1 MTCCDAIVQLT
12 KSVVSLGKQN
22 AWQQALG
29 AFAEAEDAGLDVFFC
44 SALVTCC
51 ARAAAWPGSLQLLA
65 DTRHHRVEPNA
76 ATFSSAVNACGGR
89 WEQGLGALRHAS
101 LLQLQL
107 NTICLGAACALDLG
121 WPKAATLLAELC
133 EGALEVS
140 ATACNSAVSSCTRG
154 TSWRQGL
161 QVAFGM
167 LERHLRPSRV
177 TFNAGISAC
186 DAGHDGL
193 MGLKLLRAMDGSH
206 LQPDIVSYNAAV
218 SACGKSSLWG
228 SALELLQEAPRG
240 ALRLDLVSMGAAVDA
255 AAERWAMAEVLLGQL
270 RRDLQPNEVL
280 QTSLLKGH
288 ARGGE
293 WARALG
299 ALSMPN
305 EKSFGA
311 AADACASCGQWA
323 DAEELMRAM
332 ALQHVRLGTAAF
344 NAATEALQG
353 AELWRRA
360 LTSLELLRST
370 GLQLQ
375 A

>member
-1 MTCCDAIVQLT
+1 MC
-12 KSVVSLGKQN
+12 
-22 AWQQALG
+22 
-29 AFAEAEDAGLDVFFC
+29 LDVFFC

-154 TSWRQGL
+154 TSWWQGL

-206 LQPDIVSYNAAV
+206 LQPDIVSYNAANALDCVSGCLPLLPGVTSSLFCNENSLIPFCSWTICAACFVCVALGCVGYETQEFISSTIQSFQSINTYSGRIGDRFTAKAV
-218 SACGKSSLWG
+218 SACGKSSG
-228 SALELLQEAPRG
+228 FA
-240 ALRLDLVSMGAAVDA
+240 
-255 AAERWAMAEVLLGQL
+255 
-270 RRDLQPNEVL
+270 
-280 QTSLLKGH
+280 
-288 ARGGE
+288 
-293 WARALG
+293 
-299 ALSMPN
+299 
-305 EKSFGA
+305 
-311 AADACASCGQWA
+311 
-323 DAEELMRAM
+323 
-332 ALQHVRLGTAAF
+332 
-344 NAATEALQG
+344 
-353 AELWRRA
+353 
-360 LTSLELLRST
+360 
-370 GLQLQ
+370 
-375 A
+375 